1 MHEIK
6 HKNVMVL
13 GINNN
18 FQQLFHTFPLCEG
31 CVVGKQPQK
40 IPTFLE
46 NDFETKVVFELI
58 HLNKCGPMEIKYL
71 NGFVYFATS
80 IDDYS

>member
-6 HKNVMVL
+6 HRNVMVL

-18 FQQLFHTFPLCEG
+18 FQQLLHTFPLCEG
-31 CVVGKQPQK
+31 CVVGKEPQK
-40 IPTFLE
+40 VPTFLE
-46 NDFETKVVFELI
+46 NDFEDKVVFELI
-58 HLNKCGPMEIKYL
+58 HLDKCGPMQIKSL